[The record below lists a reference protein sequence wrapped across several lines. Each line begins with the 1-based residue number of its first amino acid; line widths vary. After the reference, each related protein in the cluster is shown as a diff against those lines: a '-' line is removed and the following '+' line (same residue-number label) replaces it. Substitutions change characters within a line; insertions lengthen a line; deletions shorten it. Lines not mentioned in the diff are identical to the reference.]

1 MPKYGPKPRP
11 VEDRFWEKVRKTDSC
26 WEWVGTKNNMGYGS
40 FMRESPKKELAHRV
54 AWFLAHGELLPAEVR
69 VLHHCDNPG
78 CVRPDHL
85 FLGTQADN
93 MMDKAQKRRSGNNH
107 RQATPEEAAEI
118 VQRYRSGETQMQLAA
133 AFGFH
138 QTYIS
143 RIVTGRIVHLVSACS
158 AA

>member
-1 MPKYGPKPRP
+1 
-11 VEDRFWEKVRKTDSC
+11 
-26 WEWVGTKNNMGYGS
+26 
-40 FMRESPKKELAHRV
+40 
-54 AWFLAHGELLPAEVR
+54 
-69 VLHHCDNPG
+69 
-78 CVRPDHL
+78 
-85 FLGTQADN
+85 